1 MLWDLGSDS
10 AESFFKCWNTNV
22 KLVFGL
28 PRNTFTYLVEG
39 FFASSFISL
48 RNQVYSRYA
57 GFYRKLLLSPSREV
71 QFLARIVRQD
81 PRSTTCKNL
90 RMLSEKTSLSQ
101 PEFYSSERVKAALPV
116 KSVPEAEQWRLGL
129 LKSLIIVRDEKMN
142 RIEDTRHIC
151 AMFESLCST

>member
-1 MLWDLGSDS
+1 MAKDCQRARAMFIAKSLEVRNQLSFAEPEIILKALQIFCSDAYGSMLWDLGSDS

-39 FFASSFISL
+39 FIASNFTSL
-48 RNQVYSRYA
+48 RNQVYTRYA

-71 QFLARIVRQD
+71 QVLARIVQLD

-90 RMLSEKTSLSQ
+90 KMLSEKSLK
-101 PEFYSSERVKAALPV
+101 V
-116 KSVPEAEQWRLGL
+116 
-129 LKSLIIVRDEKMN
+129 
-142 RIEDTRHIC
+142 
-151 AMFESLCST
+151 